1 MPCLFCT
8 SPKPLHA
15 QTTLIFEWKYSSRL
29 IRSSENTFPAKT
41 YSQKHCHNPKQKRRS
56 KGFVFMHICVCKTES
71 ISFLDLQHRYLPRAI
86 ICRSPLGE
94 HSPVLC
100 CSSCKVWL
108 PSKPSEA
115 IYAANLHVLIIISF
129 FFSRWKRTMG
139 SASTS
144 CGFHI
149 KKRKEM
155 GDKELELGSAP
166 RLWCR
171 LGLLWPKC
179 KHLVLF
185 NLMASIK
192 LEHFLPEVSKHF
204 VGIIYEHRKKKK
216 KKKKKEKKRKKTK
229 RLYVPGTG
237 CFQRSATGEF
247 QRFRDDSSC

>member
-1 MPCLFCT
+1 
-8 SPKPLHA
+8 
-15 QTTLIFEWKYSSRL
+15 
-29 IRSSENTFPAKT
+29 
-41 YSQKHCHNPKQKRRS
+41 
-56 KGFVFMHICVCKTES
+56 
-71 ISFLDLQHRYLPRAI
+71 
-86 ICRSPLGE
+86 
-94 HSPVLC
+94 
-100 CSSCKVWL
+100 
-108 PSKPSEA
+108 
-115 IYAANLHVLIIISF
+115 
-129 FFSRWKRTMG
+129 MG

-166 RLWCR
+166 SLWCH

-216 KKKKKEKKRKKTK
+216 KKKRRRKGRKPRGFMYQEQVAFKGQQQVVQRCFFLLKKLMPLVYQDQVKLSRKDFFI
-229 RLYVPGTG
+229 
-237 CFQRSATGEF
+237 FQC
-247 QRFRDDSSC
+247 D

>member
-1 MPCLFCT
+1 
-8 SPKPLHA
+8 
-15 QTTLIFEWKYSSRL
+15 
-29 IRSSENTFPAKT
+29 
-41 YSQKHCHNPKQKRRS
+41 
-56 KGFVFMHICVCKTES
+56 
-71 ISFLDLQHRYLPRAI
+71 
-86 ICRSPLGE
+86 
-94 HSPVLC
+94 
-100 CSSCKVWL
+100 
-108 PSKPSEA
+108 
-115 IYAANLHVLIIISF
+115 
-129 FFSRWKRTMG
+129 MG
-139 SASTS
+139 SASTL

-166 RLWCR
+166 SLWCH

-216 KKKKKEKKRKKTK
+216 KKKKEKKRKKTK

>member
-1 MPCLFCT
+1 
-8 SPKPLHA
+8 
-15 QTTLIFEWKYSSRL
+15 
-29 IRSSENTFPAKT
+29 
-41 YSQKHCHNPKQKRRS
+41 
-56 KGFVFMHICVCKTES
+56 MHICVCKTES

-166 RLWCR
+166 SLWCR

-216 KKKKKEKKRKKTK
+216 KKKKKKGEEKEENQEALCTRNRLLSKVSNRWISKVQRWFFLLKKVNATCISRSSKTEQKRFLHLSVWLKFGVQYRK
-229 RLYVPGTG
+229 LNNL
-237 CFQRSATGEF
+237 FSSA
-247 QRFRDDSSC
+247 R